1 MELDFLQKKYPEFVY
16 ESFDWELAAGDL
28 AAVFCF
34 RLGDIEFHPSV
45 IIHGVNQAQIDRV
58 GEAAVSN
65 LIFNMGLAEIPSYW
79 KAACSPKII
88 INAGYLDREQI
99 IFWQGLFFN
108 MGQFFYENKIPF
120 IKPLFEIIPPKPKKA
135 PLIAKRFLK
144 RYLVPLG
151 GGKDS
156 LVTFEALKEG
166 KNEVTTFT
174 FNANTALKRVA
185 KEAGADNIFVE
196 RKIDKR
202 LIELNA
208 QGYLNGHTPFSSVL
222 AVLGVGL
229 AAIFDCGYVAISQE
243 RSSNEGNVE
252 YLGKAVNHQY
262 SKTFEFENKFRK
274 YSKACLAKNVDYFSF
289 LRPLYEIQISKIF
302 CRYPKYFGSFLSCNK
317 PFTIAARE
325 SSPNAMWC
333 GQCSKCLSVYS
344 MIYPFAGKE
353 AAVKIFGGD
362 LFDNN
367 GLLPTMRE
375 LLGQTESKP
384 MECVG
389 TFEEMRAAF
398 YFSLQVCAGEKPALL
413 DYFQK
418 KILPEYPRIGIQ
430 SKKIMAAW
438 TSGNNLPKKLAAML
452 KKSCAEHPDNNA
464 QCCG

>member
-1 MELDFLQKKYPEFVY
+1 MELDFLQKKYPEFIY
-16 ESFDWELAAGDL
+16 ESFDWKFAAGDL

-34 RLGDIEFHPSV
+34 RLGGIEFHPSV
-45 IIHGVNQAQIDRV
+45 IIRGVHRAQIDRL
-58 GEAAVSN
+58 GEAALSN

-79 KAACSPKII
+79 KAACSQKII

-99 IFWQGLFFN
+99 IFWQELIFN

-120 IKPLFEIIPPKPKKA
+120 IKPFFEIIPPRPGKA
-135 PLIAKRFLK
+135 PVIAKRFSNQ
-144 RYLVPLG
+144 YLVPLG

-156 LVTFEALKEG
+156 LVTLEALREG
-166 KNEVTTFT
+166 KNTAVTFT
-174 FNANTALKRVA
+174 FNANAALKRVA
-185 KEAGADNIFVE
+185 KEAGAGNIFVE

-208 QGYLNGHTPFSSVL
+208 LGYLNGHTPFSSVL

-229 AAIFDCGYVAISQE
+229 AAIFDCRYVAISQE

-252 YLGKAVNHQY
+252 YLGKEVNHQY

-274 YSKACLAKNVDYFSF
+274 YSKAYLARNIDYFSF

-302 CRYPKYFGSFLSCNK
+302 CRYPKYFDSFLSCNK

-325 SSPNAMWC
+325 SSPDAMWC
-333 GQCSKCLSVYS
+333 GRCSKCLSVYS
-344 MIYPFAGKE
+344 MIYPFAGKQT
-353 AAVKIFGGD
+353 AVKIFGGD
-362 LFDNN
+362 LFNN
-367 GLLPTMRE
+367 EGLLPTMRE
-375 LLGQTESKP
+375 LLGQAESKP

-398 YFSLQVCAGEKPALL
+398 YFSLQACAGEKPVLL

-418 KILPEYPRIGIQ
+418 KILPGYLHIKIQ

-438 TSGNNLPKKLAAML
+438 SNKNNLPKKPAAIL
-452 KKSCAEHPDNNA
+452 KKILRQASLP
-464 QCCG
+464 